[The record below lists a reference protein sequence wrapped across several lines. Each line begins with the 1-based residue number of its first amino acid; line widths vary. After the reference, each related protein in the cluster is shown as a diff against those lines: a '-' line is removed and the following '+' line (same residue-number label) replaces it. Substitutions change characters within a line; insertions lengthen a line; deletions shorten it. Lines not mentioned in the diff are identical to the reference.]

1 MFPGGSV
8 NAPSIGFSISIEPPH
23 FAQRVFTFGRSPSRL
38 SSNLYLDWQLGQV
51 MIIDGSSPRGA
62 FRMRIIRIG
71 AGGAVRMDRS
81 GGGAREAVGTSGIPG
96 ALQEEAR

>member
-1 MFPGGSV
+1 
-8 NAPSIGFSISIEPPH
+8 
-23 FAQRVFTFGRSPSRL
+23 
-38 SSNLYLDWQLGQV
+38 

-71 AGGAVRMDRS
+71 AGGAARMDRS